1 MSYSY
6 NYDNAE
12 RYTSSNNSYT
22 RKSPPIWL
30 IVLVLVIAVF
40 FEFFNRL
47 CRIEA
52 EERARQQIQYVQP
65 PSAVPSVAIISEMS
79 VRLNHTGL
87 SRNERYI
94 LTDESNLPAALS
106 QSLPNGL
113 NQPSATPRAPLRNDS
128 VPQYDS
134 PPNYEEALELLNVHQ
149 MRKDRDTPIT

>member
-1 MSYSY
+1 MSYSS

-52 EERARQQIQYVQP
+52 EEKARQQIQYAQP
-65 PSAVPSVAIISEMS
+65 PSVVPSVTIISEMS
-79 VRLNHTGL
+79 DR
-87 SRNERYI
+87 RNQTISSQNEHYI
-94 LTDESNLPAALS
+94 LTDESDLPAAPS
-106 QSLPNGL
+106 QPLPNGL
-113 NQPSATPRAPLRNDS
+113 DQPSAPPRAPVRNDS
-128 VPQYDS
+128 VPQYDN
-134 PPNYEEALELLNVHQ
+134 PPNYEEALELLDVHQ